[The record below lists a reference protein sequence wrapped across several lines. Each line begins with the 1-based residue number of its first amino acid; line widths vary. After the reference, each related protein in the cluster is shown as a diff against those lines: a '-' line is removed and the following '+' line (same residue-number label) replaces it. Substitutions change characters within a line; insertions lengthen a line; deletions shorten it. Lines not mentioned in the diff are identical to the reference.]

1 MAAPR
6 GFEPPDLL
14 PEPSDPSAHPEPNAR
29 PRRES
34 LARYSLAPSQ
44 RHYAAQVQ
52 PPRPRI
58 DEDVLQRLAGLGDIG
73 SQLQASCAHSC
84 HGPMLSAAGL
94 LLSIAADPVSH
105 ACVATISLVS
115 GSGSGSLTETAA
127 VATKE
132 KPANARRHEQS
143 QHRNCELGGH
153 VRPRSKGCGG
163 RPVASRRARAPRK

>member
-127 VATKE
+127 VATE
-132 KPANARRHEQS
+132 RNSQLRWGRRPSMTWSSRWAARGCSAGVPATVKIPTR
-143 QHRNCELGGH
+143 
-153 VRPRSKGCGG
+153 
-163 RPVASRRARAPRK
+163 